1 MYYIALEKEKNRLFK
16 IGGKKLNLLKMEN
29 KD

>member
-16 IGGKKLNLLKMEN
+16 FGGKKLNLLKMEN